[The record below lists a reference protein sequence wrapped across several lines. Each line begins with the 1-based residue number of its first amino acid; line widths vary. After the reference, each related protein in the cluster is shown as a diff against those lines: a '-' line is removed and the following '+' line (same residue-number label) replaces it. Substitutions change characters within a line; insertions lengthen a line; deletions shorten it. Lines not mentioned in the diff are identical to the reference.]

1 MPSIAA
7 FDKTK
12 SNDSAADLT
21 LTGGTAMTT
30 VSSGQTL
37 QISGGESSASVI
49 VLSGGTLEVLS
60 GGTANITE
68 NSGGIDAIFSGGTA
82 FLTTVSSG
90 GFEYVGWSASPASGG
105 GTAIT
110 TTVRNGGTQVISF
123 SGLAN
128 TTIVSSGGTQIVNAT
143 GSAIGTDISAGGQQT
158 VNSGGTAFRK
168 AARLRAA
175 SRSAPTGPSRF
186 ETAMFSAVTLRMR
199 VRVLTFTEA

>member
-1 MPSIAA
+1 
-7 FDKTK
+7 
-12 SNDSAADLT
+12 
-21 LTGGTAMTT
+21 MTT

-82 FLTTVSSG
+82 F
-90 GFEYVGWSASPASGG
+90 
-105 GTAIT
+105 
-110 TTVRNGGTQVISF
+110 
-123 SGLAN
+123 
-128 TTIVSSGGTQIVNAT
+128 
-143 GSAIGTDISAGGQQT
+143 
-158 VNSGGTAFRK
+158 RK

-199 VRVLTFTEA
+199 VRVLTFTEAAPPSPQPSITQTRMSGVVTPLARPSITVVPRMS